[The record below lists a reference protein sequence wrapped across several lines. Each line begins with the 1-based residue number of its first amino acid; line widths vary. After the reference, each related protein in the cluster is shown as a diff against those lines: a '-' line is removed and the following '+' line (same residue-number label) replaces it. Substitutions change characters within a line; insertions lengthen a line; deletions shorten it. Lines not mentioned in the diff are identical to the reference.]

1 MESIP
6 DSKEKKK
13 GGVQRVLSGKERGRM
28 KYRCINEFYIEIY
41 DEGWMPTGEYRT
53 IPVGT
58 VWELDEYTNN
68 IGGEVHITNDDMEW
82 VEIPRETFEECFE
95 EVRE

>member
-1 MESIP
+1 MAPSP
-6 DSKEKKK
+6 
-13 GGVQRVLSGKERGRM
+13 GAVPPGKERGRM

-58 VWELDEYTNN
+58 VWDLDESTNN
-68 IGGEVHITNDDMEW
+68 IGGGVHLDNDDEGW
-82 VEIPRETFEECFE
+82 IEISRDTLEECFE
-95 EVRE
+95 EVKE